1 MADNNSLQASKP
13 TQVNPVTKVK
23 NILAGEDVKK
33 RFAEVLGPKAG
44 QFMASIVNVV
54 SQSAQLQKCDPNSIV
69 GAAYVAAT
77 YDLPVDSNLGFSA
90 IVPYNTSVYD
100 PVTRTKHKVSRA
112 QFQMMYKGFIQLA
125 IRSGQY
131 ADMSCSEVYEDELI
145 DYNPITG
152 KCVFTDDFRK
162 CSQRMNGETE
172 KIIGYYARFDLCS
185 GFSKGLFMSKQEVEN
200 HARKYSQS
208 YRYDLNEGKNSSRW
222 STDFD
227 VMAKKTVI
235 KQLLSKWG
243 ILSIDIQRAIQDD
256 QKVYDEYGEGSY
268 ADNEP
273 DVTEA
278 HDPFLIP
285 QDEETSD
292 GNDEQAVNGT
302 QEAVNDGSD
311 DGQMMLEGFMKE
323 PKPEKAR

>member
-1 MADNNSLQASKP
+1 MQRLYRRYGYGNAFGDSRRGVFDSVKEEDMEQPERKTGAVTVT
-13 TQVNPVTKVK
+13 TQVK

-33 RFAEVLGPKAG
+33 RFAEVLGQKSG

-54 SQSAQLQKCDPNSIV
+54 SQSSQLQKCDPNSIV

-90 IVPYNTSVYD
+90 IVPYSTSVYD

-125 IRSGQY
+125 IRTGQY
-131 ADMSCSEVYEDELI
+131 ADMSCSEVYEDELV

-152 KCVFTDDFRK
+152 KCIFTDDFRK
-162 CSQRMNGETE
+162 CSQRMNGESD

-185 GFSKGLFMSKQEVEN
+185 GFSKGLFMSRQEVEN
-200 HARKYSQS
+200 HAKKYSQS
-208 YRYDLNEGKNSSRW
+208 YRYDINEGKSSSRW

-243 ILSIDIQRAIQDD
+243 ILSIDMQRAITDD
-256 QKVYDEYGEGSY
+256 QKTFDENGEGAY
-268 ADNEP
+268 GDNQP
-273 DVTEA
+273 DEIEA
-278 HDPFLIP
+278 KDPFLLTGQILD
-285 QDEETSD
+285 QGGVEDE
-292 GNDEQAVNGT
+292 
-302 QEAVNDGSD
+302 
-311 DGQMMLEGFMKE
+311 
-323 PKPEKAR
+323 PEEIDITE